1 MRNARIPKH
10 LSYITNTETPK
21 VLSIIKI
28 SMIYEQPWLYLQGHV
43 QRESCYSAQVQGI
56 SFKLILA
63 TSNAVSNC
71 ESVSLGISSVL
82 KKEEREE
89 EEGER
94 QKKKKK
100 GTLVWAI

>member
-1 MRNARIPKH
+1 M
-10 LSYITNTETPK
+10 
-21 VLSIIKI
+21 
-28 SMIYEQPWLYLQGHV
+28 YLQGHV

-63 TSNAVSNC
+63 TSNAMSNC

-82 KKEEREE
+82 KKEGEE
-89 EEGER
+89 EEEER
-94 QKKKKK
+94 QKKKK

>member
-1 MRNARIPKH
+1 M
-10 LSYITNTETPK
+10 
-21 VLSIIKI
+21 LSIIKI

-63 TSNAVSNC
+63 TSNAMSNC

-82 KKEEREE
+82 KKEGEE
-89 EEGER
+89 EEEER
-94 QKKKKK
+94 QKKRKE
-100 GTLVWAI
+100 L

>member
-1 MRNARIPKH
+1 
-10 LSYITNTETPK
+10 
-21 VLSIIKI
+21 
-28 SMIYEQPWLYLQGHV
+28 MIYEQPWLYLQGHV

-82 KKEEREE
+82 KKEGEE

-94 QKKKKK
+94 QKKKK

>member
-63 TSNAVSNC
+63 TSNAMSNC
-71 ESVSLGISSVL
+71 ESVSLGISSML
-82 KKEEREE
+82 KKEGEE

-94 QKKKKK
+94 QKKKRKE
-100 GTLVWAI
+100 L